1 MEANELIERVEQ
13 IRVLVVDDEALMRAG
28 IRLMVDGVGGITVV
42 GEAADGAEAL
52 DAANTLDPDVILMD
66 IRMPRMNGIEAV
78 RALREASSRAHVIVL
93 TAFDTDDFILD
104 ALREG
109 ALSFLLKDSTPELV
123 LDSIR
128 DAAKGR
134 ARISPAVLARLV
146 SLAQKPGGV
155 EGVAGDGR
163 TDGASAG
170 PAGPAGSGRPP
181 ADPTRSAAGSA
192 GTFGGAA
199 RNSTGSAGLP
209 ASAARS
215 STGPTKN
222 AASPITAPETITE
235 REWEVGRFVAQGLT
249 NAEIADAL
257 YLSQT
262 TVKTHLARLF
272 TKLHVTNR
280 VQLAIRI
287 LELDAPPTD

>member
-1 MEANELIERVEQ
+1 MEANELTARDEQ

-28 IRLMVDGVGGITVV
+28 IRLMVDGVGGIAVV

-52 DAANTLDPDVILMD
+52 DAASALDPDVILMD

-78 RALREASSRAHVIVL
+78 RALREAGSQARVIVL

-146 SLAQKPGGV
+146 SLAQKPH
-155 EGVAGDGR
+155 GVAGAGR
-163 TDGASAG
+163 MAG
-170 PAGPAGSGRPP
+170 
-181 ADPTRSAAGSA
+181 
-192 GTFGGAA
+192 
-199 RNSTGSAGLP
+199 GSAGLP
-209 ASAARS
+209 ASAAGTS
-215 STGPTKN
+215 AGPARTS
-222 AASPITAPETITE
+222 ADSATSAIAPTITE

-280 VQLAIRI
+280 VQLAIRV
-287 LELDAPPTD
+287 LELDAPMAG